1 MDAFEFFFTI
11 YSLLL
16 GLALAELML
25 GYANLLRAPQRPVWG
40 WLTPTVGV
48 LIFLQII
55 VTFLDAWMKLRGV
68 QLNLLG
74 LLVPTLIAVAY
85 FAAAVI
91 AVPRSA
97 SEWQSLDEYFHDRK
111 KWILGLLA
119 GQYLLNTLLIELPG
133 FLTGAFIWGTAFT
146 EWVIANLL
154 FVTLFLVPI
163 FTRGFWTSLL
173 PMLGSIALLFYYYGN
188 YTLPDLS
195 APAAPARAPAPASA
209 SETPPGS
216 PPPVPS
222 RSDAA
227 APNLP
232 PPAPGSQN

>member
-16 GLALAELML
+16 GFALAELML
-25 GYANLLRAPQRPVWG
+25 GYANLLRAPIRPAWG

-68 QLNLLG
+68 PLNLFG

-85 FAAAVI
+85 FVSAVM

-97 SEWQSLDEYFHDRK
+97 TEWKSLDDYFHDRK

-119 GQYLLNTLLIELPG
+119 APFLLNTLLIELPL
-133 FLTGAFIWGTAFT
+133 FLNDRFVWGTAFT

-154 FVTLFLVPI
+154 FTVLFLAPI
-163 FTRGFWTSLL
+163 FTRSFWASLL
-173 PMLGSIALLFYYYGN
+173 PMLGLIGLLFYYYGN
-188 YTLPDLS
+188 YTLPDLNQP
-195 APAAPARAPAPASA
+195 PAQSHAPAPAAA

-216 PPPVPS
+216 PPPAPAPS
-222 RSDAA
+222 NAA
-227 APNLP
+227 ARNPQP
-232 PPAPGSQN
+232 Q

>member
-16 GLALAELML
+16 GFALAELML
-25 GYANLLRAPQRPVWG
+25 GYANLLRAPVRPGWG
-40 WLTPTVGV
+40 WLTPTLGV

-68 QLNLLG
+68 PLNLFG
-74 LLVPTLIAVAY
+74 LLVPTLIAVA
-85 FAAAVI
+85 FFVAAVM

-97 SEWQSLDEYFHDRK
+97 TEWKSLDDYFHDRK

-119 GQYLLNTLLIELPG
+119 APFLLNTLLIELPL
-133 FLTGAFIWGTAFT
+133 FLTDSFVWGTAFT
-146 EWVIANLL
+146 EWVVANLL
-154 FVTLFLVPI
+154 FLTLFLLPI
-163 FTRGFWTSLL
+163 FTRNFCASLL
-173 PMLGSIALLFYYYGN
+173 PMLGLIALLFYYYGN

-195 APAAPARAPAPASA
+195 RPDRGQAAAQSRAPAPRPA

-216 PPPVPS
+216 PPQAQAPS
-222 RSDAA
+222 SAA
-227 APNLP
+227 AGTLQPR
-232 PPAPGSQN
+232 